1 MVNAGRDSV
10 KVNRLLRAKEK
21 RAGARLSFSEG
32 PGLAEDRQ
40 RRVDVAEDVRDIV
53 ADRHCNVDG
62 GNRATDANRSA

>member
-1 MVNAGRDSV
+1 MVNAGRNFV

-32 PGLAEDRQ
+32 PALWQDRQ
-40 RRVDVAEDVRDIV
+40 GRIDVGENVGDIV

-62 GNRATDANRSA
+62 GDRATDANRSA